1 MNMKH
6 VSIKSLISKTET
18 KISNF
23 HTGIYLELGIF
34 RGVLNSQNSRSS
46 QFPGYCLLRGTERK
60 IRRWLQ
66 LKLQIR
72 ESRNVWD
79 TGQKILLKRPFQNTF
94 SSLDKLLLQWWVQIR
109 EHKWG
114 NFFLFAS
121 NLRNFTNEGMS
132 EFPLLGQKS
141 CENRPIF

>member
-6 VSIKSLISKTET
+6 VSIKSLTSKTET
-18 KISNF
+18 RISNF

-66 LKLQIR
+66 LNLQISD
-72 ESRNVWD
+72 SRNWD
-79 TGQKILLKRPFQNTF
+79 TGQEFWWKAYFRAYLVALISYYCYFYPFST
-94 SSLDKLLLQWWVQIR
+94 
-109 EHKWG
+109 
-114 NFFLFAS
+114 FFLEIF
-121 NLRNFTNEGMS
+121 NRIRNFSN
-132 EFPLLGQKS
+132 FVPYLRIPCLGYS
-141 CENRPIF
+141 PY